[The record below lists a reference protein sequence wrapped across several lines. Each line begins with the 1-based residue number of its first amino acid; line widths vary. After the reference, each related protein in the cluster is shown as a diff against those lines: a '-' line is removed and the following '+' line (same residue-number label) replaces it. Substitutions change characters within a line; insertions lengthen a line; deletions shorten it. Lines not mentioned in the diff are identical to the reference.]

1 MARHFG
7 LRFALALSGLLVG
20 SQSFAKDYIIKF
32 KSNTSAQAA
41 ASFAF
46 FEGGTI
52 RDSHPKA
59 NLIKVDLG
67 ITESLADEA
76 KMVVKL
82 LARPD
87 VEYVVEDFKLRL
99 VDGSSTTET
108 ATQWSLQKVN
118 AASAWSLGKG
128 SRKVTVAVIDTG
140 TDYTHVDLKGN
151 MVSGYNFIEDND
163 DPQDIT
169 EAGGNPGHGTHCAG
183 IIGGL
188 GIDGAVSGISPQVSI
203 MPLRFIGPSGQGD
216 LISAIKAMDYAIE
229 KKVDVVSAS
238 WGANVSESQA
248 KPLIE
253 AVSRLNDAG
262 IIFVAAAGNE
272 GANNDRTEM
281 YPVNA
286 NFPNVIAVA
295 ASDSADKKPYWSNYG
310 RTKVSIAAPGADILS
325 TLPDNSYGNLSGTSM
340 ATPLV
345 AGLVA
350 LLKSQNDV
358 SLNASETRALLQATG
373 AQVNIESAC
382 NCRVDAGAASDALKT
397 KKLILV
403 PSAETFRVGQQGKF
417 SALGGSGTYSFV
429 SATPELLEVAA
440 DGTLIAKAT
449 GDAKVKVTDANGA
462 VAESIALHIN
472 AADGGN
478 GECPFGAAICHIACT
493 FNPKLAWCPAKKAL

>member
-1 MARHFG
+1 
-7 LRFALALSGLLVG
+7 
-20 SQSFAKDYIIKF
+20 
-32 KSNTSAQAA
+32 
-41 ASFAF
+41 
-46 FEGGTI
+46 
-52 RDSHPKA
+52 
-59 NLIKVDLG
+59 
-67 ITESLADEA
+67 
-76 KMVVKL
+76 
-82 LARPD
+82 
-87 VEYVVEDFKLRL
+87 
-99 VDGSSTTET
+99 
-108 ATQWSLQKVN
+108 
-118 AASAWSLGKG
+118 
-128 SRKVTVAVIDTG
+128 
-140 TDYTHVDLKGN
+140 
-151 MVSGYNFIEDND
+151 
-163 DPQDIT
+163 
-169 EAGGNPGHGTHCAG
+169 
-183 IIGGL
+183 
-188 GIDGAVSGISPQVSI
+188 
-203 MPLRFIGPSGQGD
+203 
-216 LISAIKAMDYAIE
+216 
-229 KKVDVVSAS
+229 
-238 WGANVSESQA
+238 
-248 KPLIE
+248 
-253 AVSRLNDAG
+253 
-262 IIFVAAAGNE
+262 
-272 GANNDRTEM
+272 M

-295 ASDSADKKPYWSNYG
+295 ASDSANKKPYWSNYG

>member
-1 MARHFG
+1 MARHGG

-20 SQSFAKDYIIKF
+20 SQAFAKDYIVKF
-32 KSNTSAQAA
+32 KSNISTQAA
-41 ASFAF
+41 ASIDF
-46 FEGGTI
+46 FEGGVV

-87 VEYVVEDFKLRL
+87 VEYVVEDFKLHL
-99 VDGSSTTET
+99 VDGNSATET
-108 ATQWSLQKVN
+108 ATQWSLQKIN

-163 DPQDIT
+163 DPQDII

-262 IIFVAAAGNE
+262 IIFVAAAGND
-272 GANNDRTEM
+272 GTNNDRTDM

-295 ASDSADKKPYWSNYG
+295 ASDSGDKKPYWSNYG
-310 RTKVSIAAPGADILS
+310 RSKVSIAAPGADIFS
-325 TLPDNSYGNLSGTSM
+325 TLPDNKYGNLSGTSM

-350 LLKSQNDV
+350 LLKAQNEV
-358 SLNASETRALLQATG
+358 SLNGAETRALLQATG
-373 AQVNIESAC
+373 AKVNIESAC
-382 NCRVDAGAASDALKT
+382 NCRVDAGAASDALNT
-397 KKLILV
+397 KKLVLV
-403 PSAETFRVGQQGKF
+403 PTAETFRVGQQGKF
-417 SALGGSGTYSFV
+417 SAIGGSGTYSFV
-429 SATPELLEVAA
+429 SANPDVLEVAS

-449 GDAKVKVTDANGA
+449 GDATVKVTDATGT
-462 VAESIALHIN
+462 VAESIALRIN
-472 AADGGN
+472 AADGSH
-478 GECPFGAAICHIACT
+478 GECPFGATICHIACS
-493 FNPKLAWCPAKKAL
+493 FNPKLAWCPARKAL

>member
-1 MARHFG
+1 MARHGG

-20 SQSFAKDYIIKF
+20 SQAFAKDYIVKF
-32 KSNTSAQAA
+32 KSNISTQAA
-41 ASFAF
+41 ASIDF
-46 FEGGTI
+46 FEGGVV

-87 VEYVVEDFKLRL
+87 VEYVVEDFKLHL
-99 VDGSSTTET
+99 VDGNSATET
-108 ATQWSLQKVN
+108 ATQWSLQKIN

-163 DPQDIT
+163 DPQDII

-262 IIFVAAAGNE
+262 IIFVAAAGND
-272 GANNDRTEM
+272 GTNNDRTDM

-295 ASDSADKKPYWSNYG
+295 ASDSGDKKPYWSNYG
-310 RTKVSIAAPGADILS
+310 RSKVSIAAPGADIFS
-325 TLPDNSYGNLSGTSM
+325 TLPDNKYGNLSGTSM

-350 LLKSQNDV
+350 LLKAQNEV
-358 SLNASETRALLQATG
+358 SLNGAETRALLQATG
-373 AQVNIESAC
+373 AKVNIESAC
-382 NCRVDAGAASDALKT
+382 NCRVDAGAASDALNT
-397 KKLILV
+397 KKLVLV
-403 PSAETFRVGQQGKF
+403 PTAETFRVGQQGKF
-417 SALGGSGTYSFV
+417 SAIGGSGTYSFV
-429 SATPELLEVAA
+429 SANPDVLEVAS

-449 GDAKVKVTDANGA
+449 GDATVKVTDATGT
-462 VAESIALHIN
+462 VAESIALRIN
-472 AADGGN
+472 AADGSH
-478 GECPFGAAICHIACT
+478 GECPFGATICHIACS
-493 FNPKLAWCPAKKAL
+493 FNPKLAWCTARKAL